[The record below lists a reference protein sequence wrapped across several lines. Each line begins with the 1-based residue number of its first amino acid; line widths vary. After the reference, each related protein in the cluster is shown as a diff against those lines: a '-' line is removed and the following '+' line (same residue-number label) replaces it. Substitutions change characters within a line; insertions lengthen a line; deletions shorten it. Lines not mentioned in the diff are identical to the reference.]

1 MLRIYD
7 VLDANGRHIA
17 VEITD
22 ERETWFYYLDQSF
35 MPSLRLGKVPRKN
48 LKEDYERVQLVAYVL
63 KNEQGSGD
71 VVSTFDEAGDI
82 PIAPI

>member
-1 MLRIYD
+1 MLRIYE
-7 VLDANGRHIA
+7 VLDHDGRHVA

-48 LKEDYERVQLVAYVL
+48 LKEDYERVQLIAYVL
-63 KNEQGSGD
+63 QNEQGSGELIPTAD
-71 VVSTFDEAGDI
+71 DAGDL